1 MTSASSGDSRALLWF
16 TSAVIVTG
24 AAILA
29 HAIWR
34 LPSAPSPLGWLALS
48 ALALVAAAFAIK
60 VPGVSAYISIS
71 DTFFLASVLL
81 FGPAPAT
88 LSIAL
93 DSLILSW
100 RRQHSLQKLLFNPTS
115 SALALWAGAQV
126 YYAAVDSVP
135 LAEQPSVPAGTMFL
149 PLAGMAGVY
158 FLLNSGLTVVAVG
171 LDKRVSPLR
180 LWRDHFAVISLN
192 YFAAGSASFFL
203 IVLIRYAGLT
213 AFVAVLPLIAVCYLA
228 MRSWLGRVEDAQ
240 RHITKINQM
249 YLSTIG
255 AFSTAIEA
263 KDGVTSGHVHRVQ
276 AYALGLARALGVTDP
291 PTVQALEAAAL
302 LHDTGKLAVPEH
314 ILNKPGK
321 LTPAEFERMKA
332 HVDVGADILSTID
345 FPYPV
350 VPIVRAHHEN
360 WDGTGYPRGLR
371 GEEIPIGA
379 RILAVVDCFDALTSD
394 RPYRP
399 AMSEEDALAIIVQRR
414 GTMYDPHV
422 VDTFL
427 RIHRDITPQTSASP
441 HSSLHGVLQHIREQG
456 STTAT
461 VGRPPAEVPDST
473 DPADPLLAFV
483 SLARV
488 ISHRPTLQDL
498 GTLAARQ
505 LHELAPGATVVLF
518 TVDAGRGVLAPAYA
532 AGPDAAR
539 VGELALDIGRQ
550 VSGWVAATWQPMINA
565 DARIDLSAWAGPLRF
580 AISLP
585 LVADGRLAGVLTLYA
600 PGPFSERQ
608 AQRLEM
614 IAPHLAIC
622 VDAVGAAMEARQADR
637 PRTTAP
643 RDFRVITRR

>member
-1 MTSASSGDSRALLWF
+1 
-16 TSAVIVTG
+16 
-24 AAILA
+24 
-29 HAIWR
+29 
-34 LPSAPSPLGWLALS
+34 
-48 ALALVAAAFAIK
+48 
-60 VPGVSAYISIS
+60 
-71 DTFFLASVLL
+71 
-81 FGPAPAT
+81 
-88 LSIAL
+88 
-93 DSLILSW
+93 
-100 RRQHSLQKLLFNPTS
+100 
-115 SALALWAGAQV
+115 
-126 YYAAVDSVP
+126 
-135 LAEQPSVPAGTMFL
+135 
-149 PLAGMAGVY
+149 
-158 FLLNSGLTVVAVG
+158 
-171 LDKRVSPLR
+171 
-180 LWRDHFAVISLN
+180 
-192 YFAAGSASFFL
+192 
-203 IVLIRYAGLT
+203 
-213 AFVAVLPLIAVCYLA
+213 
-228 MRSWLGRVEDAQ
+228 
-240 RHITKINQM
+240 M

-263 KDGVTSGHVHRVQ
+263 KDGVTSDHVHRVQ
-276 AYALGLARALGVTDP
+276 AYALGLARALGVTDA
-291 PTVQALEAAAL
+291 PTLQALEAAAL

-360 WDGTGYPRGLR
+360 WDGTGYPRGLC

-399 AMSEEDALAIIVQRR
+399 AMSEEDALAIIIERR

-427 RIHRDITPQTSASP
+427 RMHRDITSQTSVSP
-441 HSSLHGVLQHIREQG
+441 HSRLHGVLRRIREQG

-461 VGRPPAEVPDST
+461 IDCPPAEVPDST

-483 SLARV
+483 SLARIV
-488 ISHRPTLQDL
+488 SQRPTLQDL
-498 GTLAARQ
+498 GALAARQ

-518 TVDAGRGVLAPAYA
+518 TIDAGRGVLAPAYA

-539 VGELALDIGRQ
+539 VGELAIDIGRQ

-565 DARIDLSAWAGPLRF
+565 DARIDLAGSAGWLRF
-580 AISLP
+580 TIALP

-600 PGPFSERQ
+600 PEPFSDRQ

-614 IAPHLAIC
+614 IAPHFAIC
-622 VDAVGAAMEARQADR
+622 VDVVGAARQARQGRQANR